1 MFRRNIKLINRM
13 ESYWYKPAFYAH
25 IVSSIAMVIALVLF
39 VVNFKKLMRMDTLE
53 LIKICSLVAIAV
65 ASHAQGH
72 ISLEKEYGYDP
83 LGNLLR

>member
-1 MFRRNIKLINRM
+1 M

-72 ISLEKEYGYDP
+72 VTLEKEYGYDP